1 MDAALCRYGIEYVK
15 DPDTNKRIPTC
26 HRASWDSILTDV
38 DYLDAVK
45 YADYMARRVYEADG
59 KYIDE
64 VQKQILA
71 ISHTEDPYDIF
82 ICYKESALDGSRT
95 KDSVLAARPL

>member
-1 MDAALCRYGIEYVK
+1 MRGEYDRALSVFEQIIALDDTDAEAHWNAALCRYGIEYVK

-45 YADYMARRVYEADG
+45 YADYMARRVYEACLLYTSDAA
-59 KYIDE
+59 DE
-64 VQKQILA
+64 L
-71 ISHTEDPYDIF
+71 
-82 ICYKESALDGSRT
+82 
-95 KDSVLAARPL
+95 